1 MRHELLQPKLY
12 LLHLNMKSN
21 TTPQSQKSI
30 FSLLAPYRVL
40 LILLTILALASNAIT
55 LLVPKLIASTLDH
68 FTAGNLAI
76 QHTVLLFSLAAI
88 GVLIFTY
95 LQSIVQT
102 YASERV
108 ARDMRQQLMEKI
120 SLQNFSYIQQ
130 ANPSVLLTNITSD
143 VDAIKLFV
151 SQAVVSL
158 ISSLFIIIGGSIL
171 LFGINARLALLVLA
185 IIPIIGGAFFFVLG
199 KVRPLFLKTQAI
211 IDRLNKVINESILGA
226 ALIRVL
232 NSQQYEYKKFLEVNT
247 DAKNNGMRI
256 LGLFA
261 TLIPLIGFV
270 SNLAIVLV
278 LFIGGK
284 SVIIGNMSIGNFT
297 AFNSYIA
304 ILIFPILIIGFMSN
318 VIARAT
324 ASYQR
329 LLLVLDAP
337 LLIDGGTKKA
347 ELTGAIEVQ
356 HITVQFG
363 EKQAVKDVS
372 FTIVPGTKNAIIGP
386 TAAGKTQLLYVM
398 TGLLQPTSGTVAYD
412 NVQLDQYDQHV
423 LHAQIGFVFQ
433 DSIIFN
439 TTVRENIAFS
449 TAVKEDDLQKAINT
463 AELEDFIAALPNGLD
478 TVISERGTSLSGG
491 QKQRIM
497 LARALALNPRILL
510 LDDFTARVDPQTE
523 QSILQNVQK
532 NYPTLTLI
540 SITQKI
546 ASIEHYE
553 HVIVLMEGELLAEG
567 THAELM
573 VSSPEYV
580 QIYQSQQSTE
590 S

>member
-1 MRHELLQPKLY
+1 
-12 LLHLNMKSN
+12 MKSN

>member
-1 MRHELLQPKLY
+1 
-12 LLHLNMKSN
+12 MKDNNSTESN
-21 TTPQSQKSI
+21 KSI
-30 FSLLAPYRVL
+30 FSLLVPYRGL
-40 LILLTILALASNAIT
+40 LITLTVLALCSNAIT

-68 FTAGNLAI
+68 FTAGTLLI
-76 QHTVLLFSLAAI
+76 QHTILLFGLAATGI
-88 GVLIFTY
+88 LIFTY

-143 VDAIKLFV
+143 ADAIKIFV
-151 SQAVVSL
+151 SQAVVSI
-158 ISSLFIIIGGSIL
+158 ISSIFIIIGVSIL
-171 LFGINARLALLVLA
+171 LIGINWRLALIVLT
-185 IIPIIGGAFFFVLG
+185 IIPIVGGTFFFVLG
-199 KVRPLFLKTQAI
+199 KVRPLFLRTQAI
-211 IDRLNKVINESILGA
+211 IDRLNNVINESILGA

-232 NSQQYEYKKFLEVNT
+232 NSQQYEYQKFLTVNT
-247 DAKNNGMRI
+247 DAKNNGLKI
-256 LGLFA
+256 VKLFA
-261 TLIPLIGFV
+261 SLIPLISFV
-270 SNLAIVLV
+270 ANLAVVMV

-284 SVIIGNMSIGNFT
+284 SVIIGGMTIGNFT

-304 ILIFPILIIGFMSN
+304 ILIFPIVIIGFMSN

-329 LLLVLDAP
+329 LLLVLDAQLP
-337 LLIDGGTKKA
+337 HVTGTVTST
-347 ELTGAIEVQ
+347 LTGAIEVQ
-356 HITVQFG
+356 DISMQFG
-363 EKQAVKDVS
+363 EKMALKDIS
-372 FTIVPGTKNAIIGP
+372 FTIVAGSKNAIIGP
-386 TAAGKTQLLYVM
+386 TAAGKTQLLYIM
-398 TGLLQPTSGTVAYD
+398 TGLLQATAGTVLYD
-412 NVQLDQYDQHV
+412 NIPLADYDQHA
-423 LHAQIGFVFQ
+423 LHSQIGFVFQ

-449 TAVKEDDLQKAINT
+449 TTVTDEDLRKAIDT
-463 AELEDFIAALPNGLD
+463 AELEDFIAALPDGLD

-497 LARALALNPRILL
+497 LARALALNPRIVL
-510 LDDFTARVDPQTE
+510 LDDFTARVDPHTE
-523 QSILQNVQK
+523 QAILQNIQK
-532 NYPTLTLI
+532 NYPTITLI

-553 HVIVLMEGELLAEG
+553 HVIVLMEGELLAQG

-573 VSSPEYV
+573 TTSPEYV